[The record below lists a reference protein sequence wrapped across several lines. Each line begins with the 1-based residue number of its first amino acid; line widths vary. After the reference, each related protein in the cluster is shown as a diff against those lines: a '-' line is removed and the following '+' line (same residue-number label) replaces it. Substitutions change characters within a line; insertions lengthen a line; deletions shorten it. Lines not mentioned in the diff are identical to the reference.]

1 MALTTVDRYEA
12 ALRAR
17 EREIA
22 GLRRALDGERRLA
35 DHRASQLV
43 AAEAE
48 RERAVAV
55 ALNANSVSVRV
66 EAENQRLRQRH
77 EIPVPDPRV
86 DMTLVVSCP
95 DEDAEHIRLL
105 LGRLADERDRA
116 VEARENANAAT
127 LRAEAERARY
137 RGERDAWIRLFN
149 RLEGAVAHW
158 RKGMK
163 DMKGMD
169 FDEAL
174 CAAHDRVLKA
184 AATNQ
189 KEES

>member
-22 GLRRALDGERRLA
+22 DLRRALDGERRLA
-35 DHRASQLV
+35 DHRSSQLV

-48 RERAVAV
+48 RDRAVAV

-116 VEARENANAAT
+116 VESRENANAAT
-127 LRAEAERARY
+127 LRAEAERDRY
-137 RGERDAWIRLFN
+137 RAALERLRHLGGAPGELGREDILRELVRVCEDALATTEEGRRD
-149 RLEGAVAHW
+149 G
-158 RKGMK
+158 
-163 DMKGMD
+163 
-169 FDEAL
+169 
-174 CAAHDRVLKA
+174 
-184 AATNQ
+184 
-189 KEES
+189 